1 MDKVAIVVDSSVCLP
16 KYTQESHGIF
26 VVPHI
31 LITNEK
37 EYRDGVDIT
46 AQQFYTSLEQTGVI
60 STTSGP
66 SPESFIEAFHLAS
79 QSANRILCLTLSANF
94 SPMTYNSAMIAAKVV
109 NEENADTW
117 VTVIDS
123 NAAAGAE
130 GFIALEASRAALDG
144 QSLEEIL
151 SLVNSMIPRVKLV
164 AFLDTLYYLR
174 KGGRVPMFKAWAGTL
189 LGFKPIT
196 ELSQGTAKLISKPRS
211 RIKAK
216 DQLFTL
222 LNQRVGHNPVHVN
235 VMHANSQTEA
245 EDMLD
250 RIQDTLN
257 CLEIFISE
265 FTPVM
270 GAHTG
275 PGVLGLAFYSDIPN
289 N

>member
-1 MDKVAIVVDSSVCLP
+1 
-16 KYTQESHGIF
+16 
-26 VVPHI
+26 
-31 LITNEK
+31 
-37 EYRDGVDIT
+37 
-46 AQQFYTSLEQTGVI
+46 
-60 STTSGP
+60 
-66 SPESFIEAFHLAS
+66 
-79 QSANRILCLTLSANF
+79 
-94 SPMTYNSAMIAAKVV
+94 
-109 NEENADTW
+109 
-117 VTVIDS
+117 
-123 NAAAGAE
+123 
-130 GFIALEASRAALDG
+130 
-144 QSLEEIL
+144 
-151 SLVNSMIPRVKLV
+151 
-164 AFLDTLYYLR
+164 
-174 KGGRVPMFKAWAGTL
+174 MFKAWAGTL

-216 DQLFTL
+216 DQLFSL

-245 EDMLD
+245 EEMLD